1 MKKTLLAI
9 TAALALA
16 ACGKEQPAQETPA
29 AQPAASDQAAAGYAK
44 KDTYFRL
51 PDAAG
56 GEIDLASYAGK
67 PVIVMFFTET
77 CPYCRKAGPFIQKV
91 YSAYGPK
98 GLGVVGVCVQDSAKP
113 ALGYA
118 KDLGVT
124 FPLAYKGGDLSRKYR
139 TQGVPYIYLL
149 NAEHDI
155 YDVWEGYDA
164 QYDQPIISAVE
175 KLLAKK

>member
-1 MKKTLLAI
+1 MKKTILAI
-9 TAALALA
+9 TAAAALA
-16 ACGKEQPAQETPA
+16 ACGKEQPAPQAPTTPPSA
-29 AQPAASDQAAAGYAK
+29 GANVAEGYAK

-51 PDAAG
+51 PGASG
-56 GEIDLASYAGK
+56 GEIDLAAYSGK
-67 PVIVMFFTET
+67 PVLVMFFTET

-91 YSAYGPK
+91 YTSYGPK
-98 GLGVVGVCVQDSAKP
+98 GLGVVGICVQDSSRA
-113 ALGYA
+113 ALNFA

-124 FPLAYKGGDLSRKYR
+124 FPLAYNGGEVSRKYR

-149 NAEHDI
+149 NARHEI

-175 KLLAKK
+175 KLLPKK